1 MKHSKFGIP
10 VLFLIKTAMQETGTA
25 EQVSYRI
32 SLLVVDNP
40 FSQNI
45 NALVCL
51 LGYVLISGYF
61 PWAYQYV
68 SAIRNKV

>member
-25 EQVSYRI
+25 EQVSYKI
-32 SLLVVDNP
+32 FLLVVDNP
-40 FSQNI
+40 ISLNI
-45 NALVCL
+45 STLVC

-61 PWAYQYV
+61 PWAYL
-68 SAIRNKV
+68 INKV